1 MAVKDARS
9 VRAAQR
15 SKILDGHRS
24 GGYALQRAL
33 STSRNSLPRG
43 APFYN
48 EWAKSSLAR
57 SGSASKGG
65 KTGEKERSLRRQTP
79 FGMLGTLKVMQLWSS
94 WLPWAAPV
102 LAVAS

>member
-1 MAVKDARS
+1 M
-9 VRAAQR
+9 RAAQR

-24 GGYALQRAL
+24 GGYARQRAL

-48 EWAKSSLAR
+48 AWAKSSLAR

>member
-9 VRAAQR
+9 LRAAQR

-24 GGYALQRAL
+24 GGYARQRAL

-48 EWAKSSLAR
+48 AWADHEDSQNRYSRCPDLD
-57 SGSASKGG
+57 
-65 KTGEKERSLRRQTP
+65 LRFNGNRRR
-79 FGMLGTLKVMQLWSS
+79 
-94 WLPWAAPV
+94 
-102 LAVAS
+102 